1 MYYYVNKRHG
11 VIIMTDTY
19 NKTLE
24 ELQNEIAAI
33 FDGSL
38 EEVVDNN
45 VAPEEA

>member
-1 MYYYVNKRHG
+1 
-11 VIIMTDTY
+11 MTDTY

-38 EEVVDNN
+38 EGIVDNETIL
-45 VAPEEA
+45 EES

>member
-33 FDGSL
+33 FDGSFEEIVDNKTIL
-38 EEVVDNN
+38 EES
-45 VAPEEA
+45 